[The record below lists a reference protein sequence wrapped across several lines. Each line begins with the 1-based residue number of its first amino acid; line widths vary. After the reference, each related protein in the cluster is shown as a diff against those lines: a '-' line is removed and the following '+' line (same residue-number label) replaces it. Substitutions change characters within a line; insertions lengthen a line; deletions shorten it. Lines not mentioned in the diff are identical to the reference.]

1 MFKKNVLILAVFL
14 FFGLAKGWAFEGSEW
29 DFGEVK
35 HGKLASHIF
44 EFKNN
49 SNSIERVE
57 SVFSSCP
64 CTAAKVDKKEL
75 QPGETGKLE
84 VIFNSHGYSGEVS
97 QYVYLNS
104 NSKKNPVA
112 KFILRFKVVR

>member
-1 MFKKNVLILAVFL
+1 MLKKIVLLSAVFL
-14 FFGLAKGWAFEGSEW
+14 LFGLAKGWAFEGGER

-35 HGKLASHIF
+35 QGKLARHIF
-44 EFKNN
+44 EFKND

-75 QPGETGKLE
+75 RPGETGKLE
-84 VIFNSHGYSGEVS
+84 IIFNSHGYSGEVS
-97 QYVYLNS
+97 QYVYINS

-112 KFILRFKVVR
+112 KFMLKFKVVK